1 MDDSQPPSAREEKT
15 MADTPSSFGKPGDGP
30 VISVVVRQRGAG
42 VAGARVR
49 LIVNGVGQPTLR
61 TDRQGAATWFVASTG
76 SHPVRR
82 ANGYNY
88 VVSAEKDDS
97 AGRATGHAQP
107 LAPTLVVVDV
117 VARRPAS
124 PAARAGIGIMQGAAR
139 ESSAR
144 TTAGQQRTAYEQ
156 LLEIAA
162 LSAKVN
168 TLCRGLRQALQ
179 GTEWAVYLA
188 EIDRLSADADSLRHS
203 AMSGLELAGDTVG
216 ALGDEQLVKIFH
228 LSPGRAKLFGNAL
241 GGVVDIVTTLNEII
255 DALRNDD
262 VRGAVKAFGV
272 SVLECVVSL
281 HPIGATIVLAVHV
294 AQGLKACLTPGPG
307 TKSAVVRQ
315 GNLPEFSDVGS
326 CPVFAGGKH
335 WRIDLEH
342 PVSRNGRRSFNA
354 KSYSM
359 CVPGLAFSVKHRG
372 ALVLV
377 DVAGREL
384 IVPTATDAQAA
395 RVREVIDYVHLNG
408 WMTPHATRRKAS

>member
-1 MDDSQPPSAREEKT
+1 
-15 MADTPSSFGKPGDGP
+15 MADTSSSFGKPGDGP

-42 VAGARVR
+42 IAGARVR

-61 TDRQGAATWFVASTG
+61 TDREGAATWYVASTG
-76 SHPVRR
+76 PHPVRR

-97 AGRATGHAQP
+97 AGRATGHALP
-107 LAPTLVVVDV
+107 LAPTLVVVDLG
-117 VARRPAS
+117 ARRAPS
-124 PAARAGIGIMQGAAR
+124 PAARAGIGLMQGMAR
-139 ESSAR
+139 GSSAR

-156 LLEIAA
+156 LLEIAT

-168 TLCRGLRQALQ
+168 ILCRGMRQALQ
-179 GTEWAVYLA
+179 GTEWAVHLA
-188 EIDRLSADADSLRHS
+188 EIDHLSADANSLRHK
-203 AMSGLELAGDTVG
+203 AMSGLELAGDSVG
-216 ALGDEQLVKIFH
+216 ALGDEQLMKIFD
-228 LSPGRAKLFGNAL
+228 LSLKDAKLFGNVA
-241 GGVVDIVTTLNEII
+241 GGLVDIVTTLDEIV
-255 DALRNDD
+255 DAFRNDD
-262 VRGAVKAFGV
+262 PAGAAKALGV
-272 SVLECVVSL
+272 GVLECVVGL

-315 GNLPEFSDVGS
+315 RNLPEFTFVGA
-326 CPVFAGGKH
+326 CPVFADGKH
-335 WRIDLEH
+335 YRIDLEH
-342 PVSRNGRRSFNA
+342 PVWRDGRRTFNA

-377 DVAGREL
+377 DAAGREL
-384 IVPTATDAQAA
+384 IVPTATDVQAA

-408 WMTPHATRRKAS
+408 WMTPHRARRKAS